1 MQNSELVG
9 STTYSAQ
16 VFTEDRHEN
25 VDIEKVRRT
34 TDNLE
39 ISIKDFAKSL
49 KQARNRLRNLKKL
62 LDPSEIG
69 SN

>member
-1 MQNSELVG
+1 MENSDLVG
-9 STTYSAQ
+9 SMTFSAQ
-16 VFTEDRHEN
+16 VFAKAGREK

-39 ISIKDFAKSL
+39 TSINNLAKSL

-62 LDPSEIG
+62 LDPSEAEL
-69 SN
+69 